1 MIIWYEGYI
10 FGHSSDHK
18 LSFFSEE
25 DDIKMIWFAAET
37 EMCLQLS
44 ANVGIKPST
53 RCLSIMKY

>member
-1 MIIWYEGYI
+1 MTICYEDYI
-10 FGHSSDHK
+10 FEHSSDHK
-18 LSFFSEE
+18 LSFSEE

-53 RCLSIMKY
+53 RRLSIRKY